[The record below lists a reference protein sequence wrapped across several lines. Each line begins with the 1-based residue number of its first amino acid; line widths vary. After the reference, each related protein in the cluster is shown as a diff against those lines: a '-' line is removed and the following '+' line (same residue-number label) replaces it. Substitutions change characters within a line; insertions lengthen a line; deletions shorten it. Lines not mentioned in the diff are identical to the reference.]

1 MHPLLAY
8 PENNETI
15 TGLVFYGRMHYL
27 GFWAGVACYY
37 YFGLVTATQK
47 QDHKQVG
54 LLLFLFYIKMSRDKK
69 HLARKGSHGR
79 LGPFLRNPNQGKET
93 NKKNL
98 VILFRTEQGR
108 R

>member
-1 MHPLLAY
+1 MHHPLLAY

-54 LLLFLFYIKMSRDKK
+54 LLLFLFYIKMSREKNIWLEREATVGWALSYAIPTKEKKLIKK
-69 HLARKGSHGR
+69 H
-79 LGPFLRNPNQGKET
+79 
-93 NKKNL
+93 
-98 VILFRTEQGR
+98 
-108 R
+108 